1 MAADW
6 IKMRTDL
13 YRDPRVCVMAD
24 LLMNE
29 DGELARY
36 VNQHCQRHMCVTRN
50 VMRNVTV
57 GALVSVWGVM
67 RLRGKAEGDDL
78 VCRAVTTSVLDDIAD
93 LPGLGAAMESVG
105 WVISTEE
112 GLVFPRFFEDHNVD
126 PDASP
131 KSKSAARQQRYRE
144 RQRSESDVTRDVTRD
159 AKITPREE
167 KRREEEKIK
176 EPPISPQAETEKAKR
191 TATIT
196 ATDLQARDVDAQV
209 AADFLALRAKKRAPF
224 TLTALTGIEREAA
237 MAGVSLNAALRTAT
251 ERGWQSFKAE
261 WVRAD
266 QAPGRQ
272 IGLGMAA
279 GMTESERRK
288 QEFLRLAGHG
298 GNDSRTIDMEPV

>member
-36 VNQHCQRHMCVTRN
+36 VNQHCQRHMTVTRN

-105 WVISTEE
+105 WVLSTEE

-144 RQRSESDVTRDVTRD
+144 RQKQESDVTRDVTRD
-159 AKITPREE
+159 GKVTPREE

-176 EPPISPQAETEKAKR
+176 EPPISPQAEPEKAKR
-191 TATIT
+191 TSTIT
-196 ATDLQARDVDAQV
+196 ATDLQARGVEPQL

-224 TLTALTGIEREAA
+224 TLTALTGIEREAV
-237 MAGVSLNAALRTAT
+237 MAGVSLNAALRTVT

-261 WVRAD
+261 WVG
-266 QAPGRQ
+266 QAAAHGRQ
-272 IGLGMAA
+272 LGAGIGPAA
-279 GMTESERRK
+279 NAAQVNAEAKRLVFGGSR
-288 QEFLRLAGHG
+288 QE
-298 GNDSRTIDMEPV
+298 TIDV

>member
-36 VNQHCQRHMCVTRN
+36 VNQHCQRHMTVTRN

-144 RQRSESDVTRDVTRD
+144 RQRQESDVTRDVTRD
-159 AKITPREE
+159 AKVTPREE
-167 KRREEEKIK
+167 KRREDKEEPLKPPSGASGWSLPDWIPA
-176 EPPISPQAETEKAKR
+176 EPWGQFEEMRRKKKKPM
-191 TATIT
+191 
-196 ATDLQARDVDAQV
+196 TDAARKLAVNKLD
-209 AADFLALRAKKRAPF
+209 ALR
-224 TLTALTGIEREAA
+224 G
-237 MAGVSLNAALRTAT
+237 
-251 ERGWQSFKAE
+251 
-261 WVRAD
+261 
-266 QAPGRQ
+266 
-272 IGLGMAA
+272 
-279 GMTESERRK
+279 
-288 QEFLRLAGHG
+288 AGHDVATMLDQSILHAWDTFYAPKTDTAPQG
-298 GNDSRTIDMEPV
+298 VLGNDQPWTGAV

>member
-36 VNQHCQRHMCVTRN
+36 VNQHCQRDMTVTRN

-78 VCRAVTTSVLDDIAD
+78 VCRSVTTSVLDDIAE

-105 WVISTEE
+105 WVINTEE

-131 KSKSAARQQRYRE
+131 KSKSATRQQRYRE
-144 RQRSESDVTRDVTRD
+144 RQKQESDVTRYVTGD
-159 AKITPREE
+159 AKVTPREE
-167 KRREEEKIK
+167 KRREENK
-176 EPPISPQAETEKAKR
+176 EEIPPISPKAEPTKTKA

-196 ATDLQARDVDAQV
+196 AADLQALGVEPQV
-209 AADFLALRAKKRAPF
+209 AADFLALRTKRRAPV
-224 TLTALTGIEREAA
+224 TATALAGLEREAA
-237 MAGVSLNAALRTAT
+237 AADMSLNAALRTAT
-251 ERGWQSFKAE
+251 ERGWQGFKAE

-266 QAPGRQ
+266 QGSGRQ
-272 IGLGMAA
+272 LGQGA
-279 GMTESERRK
+279 GPVTTESERRK
-288 QEFLRLAGHG
+288 QEFLRLAGQG
-298 GNDSRTIDMEPV
+298 VLDSRTVDMEAT

>member
-24 LLMNE
+24 LLINE

-36 VNQHCQRHMCVTRN
+36 VNQHCQRHMTVTRN

-105 WVISTEE
+105 WVVATED

-126 PDASP
+126 PDAP
-131 KSKSAARQQRYRE
+131 PRSKSAARQQRYRE
-144 RQRSESDVTRDVTRD
+144 RQKQESDVTRDVTRD
-159 AKITPREE
+159 AKVTPREE
-167 KRREEEKIK
+167 KRREEKDNPQSPLSGGEGWALPDWVPA
-176 EPPISPQAETEKAKR
+176 EPWRQFEEMRRKKKKPM
-191 TATIT
+191 
-196 ATDLQARDVDAQV
+196 TDAARKLAVGKLEALRGGGQDV
-209 AADFLALRAKKRAPF
+209 AAVIDQSILHAWDTFYGIKGDAAAPS
-224 TLTALTGIEREAA
+224 
-237 MAGVSLNAALRTAT
+237 AGANGQPWEGAV
-251 ERGWQSFKAE
+251 
-261 WVRAD
+261 
-266 QAPGRQ
+266 
-272 IGLGMAA
+272 
-279 GMTESERRK
+279 
-288 QEFLRLAGHG
+288 
-298 GNDSRTIDMEPV
+298 

>member
-36 VNQHCQRHMCVTRN
+36 VNQHCQRHLTVTRN

-67 RLRGKAEGDDL
+67 RLRGKAEGTDL

-93 LPGLGAAMESVG
+93 LPGMGAAMEAVG
-105 WVISTEE
+105 WVVSTEE
-112 GLVFPRFFEDHNVD
+112 GIVFPRFFEDHNID

-144 RQRSESDVTRDVTRD
+144 RQKQESDVTRDVTRD
-159 AKITPREE
+159 AKVTPREE
-167 KRREEEKIK
+167 KRREDKE
-176 EPPISPQAETEKAKR
+176 EPPKPPSGASGWSTPDWVPAESWKQFEEMRRKKKKPM
-191 TATIT
+191 
-196 ATDLQARDVDAQV
+196 TDAARKMAVTKLDALRSAGHDV
-209 AADFLALRAKKRAPF
+209 AAVIEQSVLHAWDSFYELKGGAAP
-224 TLTALTGIEREAA
+224 AVHGED
-237 MAGVSLNAALRTAT
+237 
-251 ERGWQSFKAE
+251 QP
-261 WVRAD
+261 WVGA
-266 QAPGRQ
+266 
-272 IGLGMAA
+272 
-279 GMTESERRK
+279 
-288 QEFLRLAGHG
+288 
-298 GNDSRTIDMEPV
+298 V

>member
-36 VNQHCQRHMCVTRN
+36 VNQHCQRHMSVTRN

-144 RQRSESDVTRDVTRD
+144 RQKQESDVTRDVTRY
-159 AKITPREE
+159 AKVTPREE

-176 EPPISPQAETEKAKR
+176 EPPISPKAETTKSKAP
-191 TATIT
+191 APIT
-196 ATDLQARDVDAQV
+196 AVDLEARGVESQIAS
-209 AADFLALRAKKRAPF
+209 DFLALRAKKRAPV
-224 TLTALTGIEREAA
+224 TATALAGLEREAA
-237 MAGVSLNAALRTAT
+237 AAGMTLNDALRTSS
-251 ERGWQSFKAE
+251 ERGWQGFKAE
-261 WVRAD
+261 WVRPD
-266 QAPGRQ
+266 SGGR
-272 IGLGMAA
+272 GMAGTA
-279 GMTESERRK
+279 HGPAANAAQINAEAKRLVFGGGGSR
-288 QEFLRLAGHG
+288 QEV
-298 GNDSRTIDMEPV
+298 IDV

>member
-1 MAADW
+1 MADDW

-36 VNQHCQRHMCVTRN
+36 VNQHCQRHMSVTRN

-93 LPGLGAAMESVG
+93 LPGMGAAMETVG
-105 WVISTEE
+105 WVVSTEE

-131 KSKSAARQQRYRE
+131 KSKSAARQKRYRE
-144 RQRSESDVTRDVTRD
+144 RQKQESDVTRDVTRD
-159 AKITPREE
+159 AKVTPREE
-167 KRREEEKIK
+167 KRREDKEEPLKPPSGASGWSLPDWIPA
-176 EPPISPQAETEKAKR
+176 EPWRQFEEMRRKKKKPM
-191 TATIT
+191 
-196 ATDLQARDVDAQV
+196 TDGARKLAVSKLD
-209 AADFLALRAKKRAPF
+209 ALR
-224 TLTALTGIEREAA
+224 G
-237 MAGVSLNAALRTAT
+237 
-251 ERGWQSFKAE
+251 
-261 WVRAD
+261 
-266 QAPGRQ
+266 
-272 IGLGMAA
+272 
-279 GMTESERRK
+279 
-288 QEFLRLAGHG
+288 AGHDVVTMLDQSILHAWDTFYAPKADTTPQG
-298 GNDSRTIDMEPV
+298 VLGSDQPWTGAV